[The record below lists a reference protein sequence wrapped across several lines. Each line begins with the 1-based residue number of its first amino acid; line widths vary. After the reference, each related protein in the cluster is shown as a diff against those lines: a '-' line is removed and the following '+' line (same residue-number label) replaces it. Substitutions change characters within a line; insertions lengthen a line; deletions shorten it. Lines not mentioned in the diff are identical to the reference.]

1 MGLELKH
8 VHRVIKYKQ
17 KPWLKEYIKFNSE
30 QRALASSQFLKAFYK
45 LKNNALFG
53 KTMEDVRKRIKYLL
67 VTDQDKYI
75 RLAQSPFFH
84 DRDIINDDI
93 VGVHMLKAK
102 VILNKPIFVG
112 QAVLDYSK
120 LQMYKLFYR
129 TLSQCSLIKKLQL
142 VGGDTDNFFL
152 NICMDTNITV

>member
-1 MGLELKH
+1 
-8 VHRVIKYKQ
+8 
-17 KPWLKEYIKFNSE
+17 
-30 QRALASSQFLKAFYK
+30 
-45 LKNNALFG
+45 
-53 KTMEDVRKRIKYLL
+53 MEDVRKRIKYLL

-129 TLSQCSLIKKLQL
+129 T
-142 VGGDTDNFFL
+142 
-152 NICMDTNITV
+152 MP